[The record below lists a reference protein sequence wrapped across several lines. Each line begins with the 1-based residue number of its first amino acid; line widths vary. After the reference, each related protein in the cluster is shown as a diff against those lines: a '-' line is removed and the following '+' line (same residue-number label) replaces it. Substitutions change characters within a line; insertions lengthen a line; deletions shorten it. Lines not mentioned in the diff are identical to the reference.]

1 MVLGG
6 YRVGPLLKKSGREI
20 LDDGILGLSAQTAY
34 YFFFSLFPLLL
45 FVTPLL
51 ALIGD
56 KQEMVGWVLSRV
68 GRVVPVEAMD
78 VVSGVVED
86 VVLNE
91 SAPGLMSVGALL
103 AAWSGS
109 NIFGALMGALNRAYD
124 VRETRPWV
132 KQQVIR
138 LAALVGAGVVVIA
151 ATAIMLG
158 GDQIAD
164 WLGNALGLSREVT
177 AFWKA
182 LQFPI
187 AFAILI
193 VAATAIYYFLP
204 NVVQRLRH
212 VLVAATVATV
222 LWAVVTL
229 LFRLYVA
236 NFGSYNKTYGAI
248 GAVIMLLTWMYLSM
262 LVLLAG
268 GELGAELHCGTAR
281 IEPERGATYTGRIGT
296 EGRPARPST
305 ERVERMEPLAASG
318 AQHDAGASRQA

>member
-1 MVLGG
+1 MILGG
-6 YRVGPLLKKSGREI
+6 YRVGPLLKKSGREV
-20 LDDGILGLSAQTAY
+20 LDDGVLGLSAQTAY

-56 KQEMVGWVLSRV
+56 KQEMVGWVLSRLA
-68 GRVVPVEAMD
+68 RVVPPDAMTL
-78 VVSGVVED
+78 VSGVVED

-109 NIFGALMGALNRAYD
+109 NIFGALINALNRAYD
-124 VRETRPWV
+124 VRETRPWWR
-132 KQQVIR
+132 QQIIR
-138 LAALVGAGVVVIA
+138 LAALLGAGIVLIT
-151 ATAIMLG
+151 ATAVMLG
-158 GDQIAD
+158 GTQVAE
-164 WLGNALGLSREVT
+164 WLGGALGFSREVT
-177 AFWKA
+177 AVWKV

-187 AFAILI
+187 ALAILI

-204 NVVQRLRH
+204 NVVQRVRH
-212 VLVAATVATV
+212 VLVAGTVATV
-222 LWAVVTL
+222 LWVMVTL

-236 NFGSYNKTYGAI
+236 NFGSYNKTYGTI

-268 GELGAELHCGTAR
+268 GELASELHCGTAR

-296 EGRPARPST
+296 EGRPARPSS
-305 ERVERMEPLAASG
+305 ERIERMQPLAAGG
-318 AQHDAGASRQA
+318 AKHDAGASRQA

>member
-6 YRVGPLLKKSGREI
+6 YRVGPLLKKSAREI
-20 LDDGILGLSAQTAY
+20 LDDGVLGLSAQTAY

-56 KQEMVGWVLSRV
+56 QQEMVGWLLPRL
-68 GRVVPVEAMD
+68 GRLVPVEAMD

-91 SAPGLMSVGALL
+91 SAPGLMSIGALL

-109 NIFGALMGALNRAYD
+109 NIFGALMDALNRAYD
-124 VRETRPWV
+124 VRETRPWFK
-132 KQQVIR
+132 KQIIR
-138 LAALVGAGVVVIA
+138 LAALLGAGVVLIT

-158 GDQIAD
+158 GDQISD
-164 WLGNALGLSREVT
+164 WLGGALGLSREVT
-177 AFWKA
+177 LVWKA

-187 AFAILI
+187 AFVIL
-193 VAATAIYYFLP
+193 VAAAAAIYYFLP

-212 VLVAATVATV
+212 VLVAATAASV
-222 LWAVVTL
+222 LWAIVTL

-236 NFGSYNKTYGAI
+236 NFGSYNKTYGTI

-268 GELGAELHCGTAR
+268 GELASELHCGTAR
-281 IEPERGATYTGRIGT
+281 IQPERGATYTGRIGT

-305 ERVERMEPLAASG
+305 ERIERMAPLAAG
-318 AQHDAGASRQA
+318 GTQHDAGASRQA